1 MNPAVSS
8 TAGRDGT
15 APSLDRAPSLDP
27 RLVAS
32 RTRVSPLPGTLGH
45 FQAVSDDPRIRLAET
60 IMYHNL
66 SRTLSLNELARR
78 TGVSISRLSHLF
90 KAEVGTSPK
99 QYLKSLRLCR
109 AKCLLEISVLS
120 VKEVAADVG
129 LSAGALIREFRRA
142 YGASPGRHRRDLR
155 VVNERIA
162 PISELPGA
170 GRHERSRI
178 GL

>member
-8 TAGRDGT
+8 TAGRGVT
-15 APSLDRAPSLDP
+15 APSLDPALSLNP
-27 RLVAS
+27 RLVA
-32 RTRVSPLPGTLGH
+32 RRIGVSPLAGTLGP
-45 FQAVSDDPRIRLAET
+45 FRAVSVDPRIRLAGA

-66 SRTLSLNELARR
+66 SRALSLKELARR

-99 QYLKSLRLCR
+99 QYLKSLRLRR
-109 AKCLLEISVLS
+109 AKYLLEISVLS
-120 VKEVAADVG
+120 VKEVAGQVG
-129 LSAGALIREFRRA
+129 LSSGALIREFQRA
-142 YGASPGRHRRDLR
+142 FGASPGRYRRDLR

-162 PISELPGA
+162 PISERPGT

>member
-15 APSLDRAPSLDP
+15 APSLDPALNLNPGLAARQI
-27 RLVAS
+27 
-32 RTRVSPLPGTLGH
+32 RVSPPAGTPGP
-45 FQAVSDDPRIRLAET
+45 FRAVSVDPRIRLAET
-60 IMYHNL
+60 IMSHNL

-99 QYLKSLRLCR
+99 QYLKSLRLRR
-109 AKCLLEISVLS
+109 AKYLLEISVLS

-129 LSAGALIREFRRA
+129 LTTGALIRDFRRA
-142 YGASPGRHRRDLR
+142 YGVSPGRHKHALHM
-155 VVNERIA
+155 I
-162 PISELPGA
+162 A
-170 GRHERSRI
+170 GRAAQCDEQPAAGDDRSRI

>member
-1 MNPAVSS
+1 MNPAASS
-8 TAGRDGT
+8 TAGRDVT
-15 APSLDRAPSLDP
+15 APSLDPALSLDS

-32 RTRVSPLPGTLGH
+32 RTRVSPLAGTLGP
-45 FQAVSDDPRIRLAET
+45 FRAVAVDPRIRLAEA

-109 AKCLLEISVLS
+109 AKYLLEISVLS
-120 VKEVAADVG
+120 VKEVAGHVG

-142 YGASPGRHRRDLR
+142 YGASPARHRHDLR
-155 VVNERIA
+155 PVDEGIV
-162 PISELPGA
+162 PISELPGT
-170 GRHERSRI
+170 GPP
-178 GL
+178 